1 MISRSVQI
9 VRMAFFFFDLLNR
22 VRTAHPGTSV
32 NATLEG
38 RTKIIAQA
46 AARPPMQAKRRTSQF
61 FSTRQLSPAAF
72 SELHTLAAAFIDT
85 KGPIEAR

>member
-22 VRTAHPGTSV
+22 RPSGHERQRDTRATHKNHCPDRSQAAHAGQTAH
-32 NATLEG
+32 
-38 RTKIIAQA
+38 
-46 AARPPMQAKRRTSQF
+46 TSQF